1 MRNRSHGSHLRD
13 HRRAY
18 GRHRARHPAGEIDL
32 AVEAELAAVLDSLP
46 DQGAVILDMS
56 AVTFMDLTGL
66 RFLLD
71 LRRLTA
77 RHGSTLVATGWHR
90 QPLRLLAACGVGA
103 CEPAAPSDGAAGAG
117 GGPWHGGA
125 RPTGRPGSRRRYLGA
140 PRPPEPFAGPE
151 WEVGR
156 GNRMIW

>member
-1 MRNRSHGSHLRD
+1 MEAIFEITVERTGDTVLVT
-13 HRRAY
+13 
-18 GRHRARHPAGEIDL
+18 PAGEIDL

-103 CEPAAPSDGAAGAG
+103 CEPAAPSDGAAVPAVAPGTEVR
-117 GGPWHGGA
+117 GPLDA
-125 RPTGRPGSRRRYLGA
+125 RVAVARYLGA